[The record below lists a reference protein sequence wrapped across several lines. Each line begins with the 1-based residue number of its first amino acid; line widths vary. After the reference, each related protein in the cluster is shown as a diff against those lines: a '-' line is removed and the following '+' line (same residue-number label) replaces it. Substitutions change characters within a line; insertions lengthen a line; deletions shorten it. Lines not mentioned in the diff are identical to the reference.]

1 MNDPSPASG
10 RFGIVDHDII
20 KTMAG
25 LDFLHAIMRGEYPLP
40 PICRVLDFRP
50 VEMEVGRAVFEGVPR
65 AEFYNPLGSVHG
77 GYAATLLDSA
87 MGCAVHTTLR
97 AGIGYTTLEFKINF
111 VRPLIDRTGLVR
123 AEARVLHTGTTIG
136 TAEGKLIDARGKTFA
151 HATTTCLIFALP

>member
-1 MNDPSPASG
+1 MTTQQPAQQS
-10 RFGIVDHDII
+10 FGIVSTDVV
-20 KTMAG
+20 KTMSG
-25 LDFLHAIMRGEYPLP
+25 LDFLRAIMRGEYPLP

-50 VEMEVGRAVFEGVPR
+50 AEMDVGVAVFEGVPSG
-65 AEFYNPLGSVHG
+65 EFYNPLGSVHG

-97 AGIGYTTLEFKINF
+97 PGVGYTTLEFKINF
-111 VRPLIDRTGLVR
+111 LRPLSDKTGKVR

-136 TAEGKLIDARGKTFA
+136 TAEGKLIDSRGKTFA

>member
-1 MNDPSPASG
+1 MTSAPQPQES
-10 RFGIVDHDII
+10 FGIVPTEIV
-20 KTMAG
+20 KSMSG
-25 LDFLHAIMRGEYPLP
+25 LDFLAAIMAGSYPLP

-50 VEMEVGRAVFEGVPR
+50 VEMEVGRAVFEGIPR
-65 AEFYNPLGSVHG
+65 GDFYNPLGSVHG

-97 AGIGYTTLEFKINF
+97 AGVGYTTLEFKINF
-111 VRPLIDRTGLVR
+111 VRPLSDRTGKVR

-136 TAEGKLIDARGKTFA
+136 TAEGKLLDSRGKTFA

>member
-1 MNDPSPASG
+1 MTVPPPQES
-10 RFGIVDHDII
+10 FGIVPTEVV
-20 KTMAG
+20 KSMSG
-25 LDFLHAIMRGEYPLP
+25 VDFLLAIMRGEHPLP

-50 VEMEVGRAVFEGVPR
+50 VEMEVGRAVFEGEPR
-65 AEFYNPLGSVHG
+65 GDFYNPLGSVHG

-97 AGIGYTTLEFKINF
+97 AGVGYTTLEFKINF
-111 VRPLIDRTGLVR
+111 VRPLSDRTGKVR

-136 TAEGKLIDARGKTFA
+136 TAEGKLIDGRGKTFA